1 MTTPTI
7 TLMDAYMMETLF
19 SKGIQKEDFLHTMK
33 ERKLDKYMYFDDSF
47 DYSELNSSVKD
58 KEDLFEDAIKKNQY
72 TISYLTIG
80 GLKNLLNIKY
90 GFVEEKDYILYDQK
104 LENLTVD
111 HKQLKEIKALVKS
124 AWRVIESGKKSDDSM
139 TISISHVSIL

>member
-19 SKGIQKEDFLHTMK
+19 SKDIQKEDFLHTMK

-104 LENLTVD
+104 LENLTVN
-111 HKQLKEIKALVKS
+111 HKQLKEITALVKS